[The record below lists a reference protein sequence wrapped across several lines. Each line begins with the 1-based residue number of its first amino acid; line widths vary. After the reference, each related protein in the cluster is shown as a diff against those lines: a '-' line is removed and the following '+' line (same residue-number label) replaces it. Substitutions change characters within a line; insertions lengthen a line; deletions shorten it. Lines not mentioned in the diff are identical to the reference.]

1 MKNYNIIKMPID
13 VARRKFKDKGLIIDE
28 VQTEEILN
36 LLYTLAFLEIE
47 QALNG
52 SKPPKA

>member
-13 VARRKFKDKGLIIDE
+13 VARRKFRDKGLIIDE
-28 VQTEEILN
+28 AQAEEILN

-52 SKPPKA
+52 SKSLKA